1 MWRARSAPLP
11 PAQREGRDDFNTWR
25 GLKNTKKNFFSFP
38 RCYQQFGI
46 YTRALHHYPSRSQL
60 FKALMQTTCRTGPSP
75 AAWAGWDGNGRGG
88 ESQQTDLLSTKHN
101 STHFSC
107 IVGSSRSSKL
117 FKKNTWP
124 KLSICLTWW
133 KSECYFL
140 LYCPYSTSTRIFF
153 FLLFPTDFTVVN
165 SVYELSDTFLAI
177 LLTTV
182 LSGNFKAPLF
192 WQVEISIFE

>member
-1 MWRARSAPLP
+1 MLIRKAPGVRRARSAPLP

-25 GLKNTKKNFFSFP
+25 GLKNTKRNFFSFP

-75 AAWAGWDGNGRGG
+75 AAWAGWDGNERGG
-88 ESQQTDLLSTKHN
+88 ENQQTDLLSTKHD

-117 FKKNTWP
+117 FKK
-124 KLSICLTWW
+124 KYLAQI
-133 KSECYFL
+133 EHL
-140 LYCPYSTSTRIFF
+140 L
-153 FLLFPTDFTVVN
+153 DMM
-165 SVYELSDTFLAI
+165 E
-177 LLTTV
+177 
-182 LSGNFKAPLF
+182 K
-192 WQVEISIFE
+192 